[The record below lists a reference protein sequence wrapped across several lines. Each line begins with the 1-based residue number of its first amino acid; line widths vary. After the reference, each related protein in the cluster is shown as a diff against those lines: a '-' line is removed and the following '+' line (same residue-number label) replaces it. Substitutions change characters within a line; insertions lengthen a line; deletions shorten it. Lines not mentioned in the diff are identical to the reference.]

1 MRSSLGKL
9 FVSIVLVALGLNAC
23 SVLAAESKPK
33 KKVRGP
39 DVVLVE
45 SKKETIQEIR
55 QNGKLIFIKVV
66 PKKGK
71 PYYLVPEDPTKHFG
85 DLDRATRLVPRW
97 NIKEF

>member
-1 MRSSLGKL
+1 MFRKVFACS
-9 FVSIVLVALGLNAC
+9 VIVALGLSAF
-23 SVLAAESKPK
+23 STMAAESKPTKK

-55 QNGKLIFIKVV
+55 QNGKLIMIKVV